1 MEIDEVLVTRKIVE
15 RYTEEFLENVDV
27 DVVIAGAG
35 PSSLTAARYLAKPA
49 SGWSYSKGSS
59 LRAEECGAA
68 A

>member
-35 PSSLTAARYLAKPA
+35 PSSLTAARYLAKA
-49 SGWSYSKGSS
+49 GLRSLYSKGSS
-59 LRAEECGAA
+59 LPAEACGAA
-68 A
+68 G